1 MNAFDYLES
10 VKLALALSDI
20 VQTVQI
26 VREYSRERHGFFRAR
41 LELRNGDF
49 LEVSEFFVAQ
59 DDEIHILQYRY
70 QWMDG
75 ARKQLRKRW
84 DNATHHPE
92 LDNFPHHVHVKA
104 DHVVI
109 PGQAMHIGLLLD
121 MLQEELED

>member
-41 LELRNGDF
+41 LKLRNGDF

-70 QWMDG
+70 QWMDS
-75 ARKQLRKRW
+75 ARQQLRKRW

-92 LDNFPHHVHVKA
+92 LDNFPHHVHVKS
-104 DHVVI
+104 DNVVI
-109 PGQAMHIGLLLD
+109 SDQTMNISLLLA
-121 MLQEELED
+121 MLQRELEE